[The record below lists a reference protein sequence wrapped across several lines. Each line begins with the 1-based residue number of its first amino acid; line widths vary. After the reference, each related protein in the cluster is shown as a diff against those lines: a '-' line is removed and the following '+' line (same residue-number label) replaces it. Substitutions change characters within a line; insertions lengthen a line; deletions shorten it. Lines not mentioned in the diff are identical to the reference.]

1 MFLLLTFYTIYY
13 IKYISGG
20 GPPSFTTF
28 STAEKNM
35 LQLLDSTAIHGL
47 PGIPESEEII
57 PGKIILLFS
66 TSNIIIII
74 F

>member
-1 MFLLLTFYTIYY
+1 MYY

-20 GPPSFTTF
+20 GPPSFTSFT
-28 STAEKNM
+28 TAENSM
-35 LQLLDSTAIHGL
+35 LQLLNSTAIFGL